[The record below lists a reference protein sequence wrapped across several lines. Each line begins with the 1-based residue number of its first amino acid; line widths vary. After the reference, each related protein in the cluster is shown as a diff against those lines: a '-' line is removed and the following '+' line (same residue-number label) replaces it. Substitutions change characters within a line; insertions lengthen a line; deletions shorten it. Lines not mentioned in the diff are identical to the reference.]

1 VDLNRIKDV
10 SFHGKIKIKE
20 LNGTVNYHNKVKVI
34 ASITRAVLI
43 DVIINGD
50 VYINNVGRFIA
61 NYEIENGVIIENAGS
76 IYMEGESSFG
86 NGVET
91 SPIMEGNGRSVKI
104 FNRLNSH
111 IAYIVAMYRHN
122 FVMRKKINK
131 IIDDYASSKLREFGT
146 IKKHAKIINARLI
159 KNALIDPYTTI
170 ENTDEI
176 NNTTIIS
183 AKESPS
189 YIGTSVIL
197 KDCIV
202 LKGAHIVDGTVI
214 KKAFIG
220 EGVKLGRQF
229 SCEDSLLFAN
239 CEGEHGEMFSIF
251 AGPYTVTHHKAT
263 LLIAS
268 HFSFFNAGSGTNQ
281 SNHMYKLGPYHHGFM
296 ERGCKTGSNSYILW
310 PSRIG
315 AFSTVIGAHYDNIDS
330 SNFPFS
336 YITEHGYHQT
346 RLIPALNLFGV
357 GLARDE
363 NKWIERDR
371 RTGDKKD
378 LIIFE
383 VFSPYTVSKMIN
395 AEKILKDI
403 RKNKDENNKKGD
415 FIVYK
420 NMIIKGASLNKYS
433 QRYSIAIDLYLRNKL
448 LSYIKDCKNIND
460 IIESLKSEKV
470 YSDWVDVGGLICA
483 KERLDNIIKDIEND
497 KIKDIENILKGNS
510 AAIISDAGTPC
521 ISDPGVSIINK
532 AIENNINI
540 IPIGGISAFTTLLSV
555 SGLSGNILF
564 VGFLSNKSGRR
575 RNQLKELYNNEK
587 NIIIIYESVHRI
599 KNCIEDIVNIFGEN
613 TDIIIGRELTKQFEQ
628 IIRDKAKKIIDF
640 FSDNSI
646 ISKGEFC
653 MIIDNRKPKECKSN
667 AENNLCKES
676 NYDN

>member
-1 VDLNRIKDV
+1 MTYKFSKEDKEFRKLKKKEIEFLKSQGCISQSWDKILIKNVDLNRIKDV

-20 LNGTVNYHNKVKVI
+20 LNGNVSYHNKVKVE
-34 ASITRAVLI
+34 ASITRATLI
-43 DVIINGD
+43 DVVINGN
-50 VYINNVGRFIA
+50 VYINNVGRLIA
-61 NYEIENGVIIENAGS
+61 NYEIENGVIIENAGA

-111 IAYIVAMYRHN
+111 IAYIIAMYRHN
-122 FVMRKKINK
+122 YLMREKINK
-131 IIDDYASSKLREFGT
+131 IIENYSSSKISKFGL

-159 KNALIDPYTTI
+159 KNAHIDPYTTI

-183 AKESPS
+183 TKESPS

-315 AFSTVIGAHYDNIDS
+315 AFSTVIGAHYDNVDS
-330 SNFPFS
+330 SDFPFS

-357 GLARDE
+357 GLTRDE

-403 RKNKDENNKKGD
+403 KNDIKDGKDD
-415 FIVYK
+415 FVMYK
-420 NMIIKGASLNKYS
+420 NMIIKISSLDKYS
-433 QRYSIAIDLYLRNKL
+433 QRYSIAIDLYLCGKL
-448 LSYIKDCKNIND
+448 LHFIKNCKNIND
-460 IIESLKSEKV
+460 IIENLKCEKI
-470 YSDWVDVGGLICA
+470 YNEWVDAGGLICA
-483 KERLDNIIKDIEND
+483 KERLDDIIKDIENE
-497 KIKDIENILKGNS
+497 KIKDIENILK
-510 AAIISDAGTPC
+510 AF
-521 ISDPGVSIINK
+521 
-532 AIENNINI
+532 EN
-540 IPIGGISAFTTLLSV
+540 
-555 SGLSGNILF
+555 
-564 VGFLSNKSGRR
+564 
-575 RNQLKELYNNEK
+575 LYNNYYSDEK
-587 NIIIIYESVHRI
+587 SWVIYIIKKRYSIENVDKEIIIKILKEYISLL
-599 KNCIEDIVNIFGEN
+599 KTSYDI
-613 TDIIIGRELTKQFEQ
+613 LY
-628 IIRDKAKKIIDF
+628 RDAKKEYD
-640 FSDNSI
+640 
-646 ISKGEFC
+646 ISKMVSCG
-653 MIIDNRKPKECKSN
+653 IDDKNFMEEDFKAIRGTVEDN
-667 AENNLCKES
+667 AFVIKYKKDMDEKIKDINKIMES
-676 NYDN
+676 L

>member
-1 VDLNRIKDV
+1 MTYKFSKEDKEFRKLKKKEIEFLKSQGCISQSWDKILIKNVDLNRIKDV
-10 SFHGKIKIKE
+10 SFHGKLKIKE
-20 LNGTVNYHNKVKVI
+20 LNGNVSYHNKVKVE
-34 ASITRAVLI
+34 ASITRATLI
-43 DVIINGD
+43 DVVINGN
-50 VYINNVGRFIA
+50 VYINNVGRLIA
-61 NYEIENGVIIENAGS
+61 NYEIENGVIIENAGA

-111 IAYIVAMYRHN
+111 IAYIIAMYRHN
-122 FVMRKKINK
+122 YLMREKINK
-131 IIDDYASSKLREFGT
+131 IIEDYSYSKISKFGL

-159 KNALIDPYTTI
+159 KNAHIDPYTTI

-183 AKESPS
+183 TKESPS

-315 AFSTVIGAHYDNIDS
+315 AFSTVIGAHYDNVDS
-330 SNFPFS
+330 SDFPFS

-357 GLARDE
+357 GLTRDE

-403 RKNKDENNKKGD
+403 KNDIKDGKDD
-415 FIVYK
+415 FVMYK
-420 NMIIKGASLNKYS
+420 NMIIKISSLDKYS
-433 QRYSIAIDLYLRNKL
+433 QRYSIAIDLYLCGKL
-448 LSYIKDCKNIND
+448 LHFIKNCKNIND
-460 IIESLKSEKV
+460 IIENLKCEKI
-470 YSDWVDVGGLICA
+470 YNEWVDAGGLICA
-483 KERLDNIIKDIEND
+483 KERLNNIIKDIEED
-497 KIKDIENILKGNS
+497 KIKDIENILK
-510 AAIISDAGTPC
+510 AF
-521 ISDPGVSIINK
+521 
-532 AIENNINI
+532 EN
-540 IPIGGISAFTTLLSV
+540 
-555 SGLSGNILF
+555 
-564 VGFLSNKSGRR
+564 
-575 RNQLKELYNNEK
+575 LYNNYYADEKSWVIYIIKKRYSIENVDKEVIIKILKEYISLLKTSYDILYRDAKKEYDISKMVSCGIDDKNFMEEDFKAIRGTVEDNAFVIKYKKDMDEKIK
-587 NIIIIYESVHRI
+587 NINKIMES
-599 KNCIEDIVNIFGEN
+599 
-613 TDIIIGRELTKQFEQ
+613 L
-628 IIRDKAKKIIDF
+628 
-640 FSDNSI
+640 
-646 ISKGEFC
+646 
-653 MIIDNRKPKECKSN
+653 
-667 AENNLCKES
+667 
-676 NYDN
+676 

>member
-1 VDLNRIKDV
+1 MAYKFSKEDKEFRKLKKTEIEFLKSQGCISQSWEKILIKNVDLNRIKDV

-20 LNGTVNYHNKVKVI
+20 LNGNVSYHNKVKVE
-34 ASITRAVLI
+34 ASITRATLI
-43 DVIINGD
+43 DVVINGN
-50 VYINNVGRFIA
+50 VYINNIGRLVA
-61 NYEIENGVIIENAGS
+61 NYEIEDGVIIENAGA

-122 FVMRKKINK
+122 YLMREKINK
-131 IIDDYASSKLREFGT
+131 IIENYSSSKISKFGL

-159 KNALIDPYTTI
+159 KNAHIDPYTTI

-183 AKESPS
+183 TKESPS

-315 AFSTVIGAHYDNIDS
+315 AFSTVIGAHYDNVDS
-330 SNFPFS
+330 SDFPFS

-357 GLARDE
+357 GLTRDE
-363 NKWIERDR
+363 NKWIDRDR

-403 RKNKDENNKKGD
+403 KKNINESKDD
-415 FIVYK
+415 FVTYK
-420 NMIIKGASLNKYS
+420 NMIIKISSLDKYS
-433 QRYSIAIDLYLRNKL
+433 QRYSIAIDLYLCCKL
-448 LSYIKDCKNIND
+448 LDFIKNSKNIDD
-460 IIESLKSEKV
+460 IIKNLNSEKI
-470 YSDWVDVGGLICA
+470 YKEWVDAGGLICA
-483 KERLDNIIKDIEND
+483 KEKLDNIIKDIENEKINNIESILEAFKNLYD
-497 KIKDIENILKGNS
+497 NYYSDEKSWVVDTIKKRYSIKNADKEIIIKILKEYISLLKTSYDILYRDAEKEYDISKMVSCGIDDKNFMEEDFKAIRGTVEDNAFVVKYKNDMDEKIKDIN
-510 AAIISDAGTPC
+510 
-521 ISDPGVSIINK
+521 
-532 AIENNINI
+532 
-540 IPIGGISAFTTLLSV
+540 
-555 SGLSGNILF
+555 
-564 VGFLSNKSGRR
+564 
-575 RNQLKELYNNEK
+575 
-587 NIIIIYESVHRI
+587 
-599 KNCIEDIVNIFGEN
+599 
-613 TDIIIGRELTKQFEQ
+613 
-628 IIRDKAKKIIDF
+628 KIIELLD
-640 FSDNSI
+640 I
-646 ISKGEFC
+646 
-653 MIIDNRKPKECKSN
+653 
-667 AENNLCKES
+667 
-676 NYDN
+676 

>member
-1 VDLNRIKDV
+1 MAYKFSKEDKEFRKLKKTEIEFLKSQGCISQSWEKILIKNVDLNRIKDV

-20 LNGTVNYHNKVKVI
+20 LNGNVSYHNKVKVE
-34 ASITRAVLI
+34 ASITRATLI
-43 DVIINGD
+43 DVVINGN
-50 VYINNVGRFIA
+50 VYINNVGRLIA
-61 NYEIENGVIIENAGS
+61 NYEIEDGVIIENAGA

-122 FVMRKKINK
+122 YLMREKINK
-131 IIDDYASSKLREFGT
+131 IIENYSSSKISKFGL

-159 KNALIDPYTTI
+159 KNAHIDPYTTI

-183 AKESPS
+183 TKESPS

-315 AFSTVIGAHYDNIDS
+315 AFSTVIGAHYDNVDS
-330 SNFPFS
+330 SDFPFS

-357 GLARDE
+357 GLTRDE
-363 NKWIERDR
+363 NKWIDRDR

-403 RKNKDENNKKGD
+403 KKNINESKDD
-415 FIVYK
+415 FVTYK
-420 NMIIKGASLNKYS
+420 NMIIKISSLDKYS
-433 QRYSIAIDLYLRNKL
+433 QRYSIAIDLYLCGKL
-448 LSYIKDCKNIND
+448 LDFIKNSKNIND
-460 IIESLKSEKV
+460 IIKNLNSEKI
-470 YSDWVDVGGLICA
+470 YNEWVDAGGLICA
-483 KERLDNIIKDIEND
+483 KERLDNIIKDIENEKINNIESILEAFKNLYD
-497 KIKDIENILKGNS
+497 NYYSDEKSWVVDTIKKRYSIKNADKEIIIKILKEYISLLKTSYDILYRDAEKEYDISKMVSCGIDDKNFMEEDFKAIRGTVEDNAFVVKYKNDMDEKIKDIN
-510 AAIISDAGTPC
+510 
-521 ISDPGVSIINK
+521 
-532 AIENNINI
+532 
-540 IPIGGISAFTTLLSV
+540 
-555 SGLSGNILF
+555 
-564 VGFLSNKSGRR
+564 
-575 RNQLKELYNNEK
+575 
-587 NIIIIYESVHRI
+587 
-599 KNCIEDIVNIFGEN
+599 
-613 TDIIIGRELTKQFEQ
+613 
-628 IIRDKAKKIIDF
+628 KIIELLD
-640 FSDNSI
+640 I
-646 ISKGEFC
+646 
-653 MIIDNRKPKECKSN
+653 
-667 AENNLCKES
+667 
-676 NYDN
+676 

>member
-1 VDLNRIKDV
+1 MAYKFSKEDKEFRKLKKNEIQFLKSQGCISQSWDKILIKNVDLNRIKDV

-20 LNGTVNYHNKVKVI
+20 LNGNVSYHNKVKVE
-34 ASITRAVLI
+34 ASITRATLI
-43 DVIINGD
+43 DVAVNGN
-50 VYINNVGRFIA
+50 VYINNVGRLIA
-61 NYEIENGVIIENAGS
+61 NYEIEDGVIIENAGA

-111 IAYIVAMYRHN
+111 IAYIIAMYRHN
-122 FVMRKKINK
+122 FVMREKINK
-131 IIDDYASSKLREFGT
+131 IIDDYSSSKISKFGL

-159 KNALIDPYTTI
+159 KNSHIDPYTTI

-183 AKESPS
+183 TKESPS

-315 AFSTVIGAHYDNIDS
+315 AFSTVIGAHYDNVDS
-330 SNFPFS
+330 SDFPFS

-357 GLARDE
+357 GLTRDE

-371 RTGDKKD
+371 RTGYKKD

-395 AEKILKDI
+395 AERILKEIKNDI
-403 RKNKDENNKKGD
+403 KDGKDD
-415 FIVYK
+415 FVVYK
-420 NMIIKGASLNKYS
+420 NMIIKISSLDKYS
-433 QRYSIAIDLYLRNKL
+433 QRYSIAIDLYLCGKL
-448 LSYIKDCKNIND
+448 LDFIKDCKNIND
-460 IIESLKSEKV
+460 IIKNLKCEKI
-470 YSDWVDVGGLICA
+470 YSDWVDAGGLICA
-483 KERLDNIIKDIEND
+483 KERLDNIIKDIENN
-497 KIKDIENILKGNS
+497 KIKDIENILK
-510 AAIISDAGTPC
+510 AF
-521 ISDPGVSIINK
+521 
-532 AIENNINI
+532 EN
-540 IPIGGISAFTTLLSV
+540 
-555 SGLSGNILF
+555 
-564 VGFLSNKSGRR
+564 
-575 RNQLKELYNNEK
+575 LYNNYYFDEK
-587 NIIIIYESVHRI
+587 YWVIDIIKKRYSIKNVDKEIIIKILKEYISLLKTSYDILYRDAKKEYDISKMVSCGIDDKNFMEEDFKAIRGTVEDNAFVVKYKKDMDEKI
-599 KNCIEDIVNIFGEN
+599 KDIN
-613 TDIIIGRELTKQFEQ
+613 
-628 IIRDKAKKIIDF
+628 KIID
-640 FSDNSI
+640 
-646 ISKGEFC
+646 
-653 MIIDNRKPKECKSN
+653 
-667 AENNLCKES
+667 LL
-676 NYDN
+676 

>member
-1 VDLNRIKDV
+1 MTYKFSKEDKEFRKLKKKEIEFLKSQGCISQSWDKILIKNVDLNRIKDV

-20 LNGTVNYHNKVKVI
+20 LNGNVSYHNKVKVE
-34 ASITRAVLI
+34 ASITRATLI
-43 DVIINGD
+43 DVVINGN
-50 VYINNVGRFIA
+50 VYINNVGRLIA
-61 NYEIENGVIIENAGS
+61 NYEIENGVIIENAGA

-111 IAYIVAMYRHN
+111 IAYIIAMYRHN
-122 FVMRKKINK
+122 YLMREKINK
-131 IIDDYASSKLREFGT
+131 IIENYSYSKISKFGL

-159 KNALIDPYTTI
+159 KNAHIDPYTTI

-183 AKESPS
+183 TKESPS

-315 AFSTVIGAHYDNIDS
+315 AFSTVIGAHYDNVDS
-330 SNFPFS
+330 SDFPFS

-357 GLARDE
+357 GLTRDE

-403 RKNKDENNKKGD
+403 KNDIKDGKDD
-415 FIVYK
+415 FVMYK
-420 NMIIKGASLNKYS
+420 NMIIKISSLDKYS
-433 QRYSIAIDLYLRNKL
+433 QRYSIAIDLYLCGKL
-448 LSYIKDCKNIND
+448 LDFIKNCKNIND
-460 IIESLKSEKV
+460 IIENLKCEKI
-470 YSDWVDVGGLICA
+470 YNEWVDAGGLICA
-483 KERLDNIIKDIEND
+483 KERLNNIIKDIEED
-497 KIKDIENILKGNS
+497 KIKDIENILK
-510 AAIISDAGTPC
+510 AF
-521 ISDPGVSIINK
+521 
-532 AIENNINI
+532 EN
-540 IPIGGISAFTTLLSV
+540 
-555 SGLSGNILF
+555 
-564 VGFLSNKSGRR
+564 
-575 RNQLKELYNNEK
+575 LYNNYYSDEK
-587 NIIIIYESVHRI
+587 SWVIYIIKKRYSIENVDKEIIIKILKEYISLL
-599 KNCIEDIVNIFGEN
+599 KTSYDI
-613 TDIIIGRELTKQFEQ
+613 LY
-628 IIRDKAKKIIDF
+628 RDAKKEYD
-640 FSDNSI
+640 
-646 ISKGEFC
+646 ISKMVSCG
-653 MIIDNRKPKECKSN
+653 IDDKNFMEEDFKAIRGTVEDN
-667 AENNLCKES
+667 AFVIKYKKDMDEKIKDINKIMES
-676 NYDN
+676 L

>member
-1 VDLNRIKDV
+1 MAYKFSKEDKEFRKLKKTEIEFLKSQGCISQSWEKILIKNVDLNRIKDV

-20 LNGTVNYHNKVKVI
+20 LNGNVSYHNKVKVE
-34 ASITRAVLI
+34 ASITRATLI
-43 DVIINGD
+43 DVVINGN
-50 VYINNVGRFIA
+50 VYINNIGRLIA
-61 NYEIENGVIIENAGS
+61 NYEIEDGVIIENAGA

-122 FVMRKKINK
+122 YIMREKINK
-131 IIDDYASSKLREFGT
+131 IIENYSSSKISKFGL

-159 KNALIDPYTTI
+159 KNAHIDPYTTI

-183 AKESPS
+183 TKESPS

-315 AFSTVIGAHYDNIDS
+315 AFSTVIGAHYDNVDS
-330 SNFPFS
+330 SDFPFS

-357 GLARDE
+357 GLTRDE
-363 NKWIERDR
+363 NKWIDRDR

-403 RKNKDENNKKGD
+403 KKNINESKDD
-415 FIVYK
+415 FVTYK
-420 NMIIKGASLNKYS
+420 NMIIKISSLDKYS
-433 QRYSIAIDLYLRNKL
+433 QRYSIAIDLYLCGKL
-448 LSYIKDCKNIND
+448 LDFIKNSKNIND
-460 IIESLKSEKV
+460 IIKNLNAEKI
-470 YSDWVDVGGLICA
+470 YKEWVDAGGLICA
-483 KERLDNIIKDIEND
+483 KERLDNIIKDIENEKINNIESILEAFKNLYD
-497 KIKDIENILKGNS
+497 NYYSDEKSWVIDRIKKRHSIKNADKEIIIKILKEYISLLKTSYDILYRDAEKEYDISKMVSCGIDDKNFMEEDFKAIRGTVEDNAFVVKYKNDMDEKIKDIN
-510 AAIISDAGTPC
+510 
-521 ISDPGVSIINK
+521 
-532 AIENNINI
+532 
-540 IPIGGISAFTTLLSV
+540 
-555 SGLSGNILF
+555 
-564 VGFLSNKSGRR
+564 
-575 RNQLKELYNNEK
+575 
-587 NIIIIYESVHRI
+587 
-599 KNCIEDIVNIFGEN
+599 
-613 TDIIIGRELTKQFEQ
+613 
-628 IIRDKAKKIIDF
+628 KIIDLL
-640 FSDNSI
+640 DI
-646 ISKGEFC
+646 
-653 MIIDNRKPKECKSN
+653 
-667 AENNLCKES
+667 
-676 NYDN
+676 

>member
-1 VDLNRIKDV
+1 MTYKFSKEDKEFRKLKKKEIEFLKSHGCISQSWDKILIKNVDLNRIKDV

-20 LNGTVNYHNKVKVI
+20 LNGNVSYHNKVKVE
-34 ASITRAVLI
+34 ASITRATLI
-43 DVIINGD
+43 DVVINGN
-50 VYINNVGRFIA
+50 VYINNVGRLIA
-61 NYEIENGVIIENAGS
+61 NYEIENGVIIENAGA

-104 FNRLNSH
+104 YNRLNSH
-111 IAYIVAMYRHN
+111 IAYIIAMYRHN
-122 FVMRKKINK
+122 YLMREKINK
-131 IIDDYASSKLREFGT
+131 IIENYSSSKISKFGL

-159 KNALIDPYTTI
+159 KNAHIDPYTTI

-183 AKESPS
+183 TKESPS

-315 AFSTVIGAHYDNIDS
+315 AFSTVIGAHYDNVDS
-330 SNFPFS
+330 SDFPFS

-403 RKNKDENNKKGD
+403 KNDIKDGKDD
-415 FIVYK
+415 FVMYK
-420 NMIIKGASLNKYS
+420 NMIIKISSLDKYS
-433 QRYSIAIDLYLRNKL
+433 QRYSIAIDLYLCGKL
-448 LSYIKDCKNIND
+448 LDFIKNCKNIND
-460 IIESLKSEKV
+460 IIENLKCEKI
-470 YSDWVDVGGLICA
+470 YNEWVDAGGLICA
-483 KERLDNIIKDIEND
+483 KERLNNIIKDIEED
-497 KIKDIENILKGNS
+497 KIKDIENILK
-510 AAIISDAGTPC
+510 AF
-521 ISDPGVSIINK
+521 
-532 AIENNINI
+532 EN
-540 IPIGGISAFTTLLSV
+540 
-555 SGLSGNILF
+555 
-564 VGFLSNKSGRR
+564 
-575 RNQLKELYNNEK
+575 LYNNYYSDEK
-587 NIIIIYESVHRI
+587 SWVIYIIKKRYSIENVDKEIIIKILKEYISLL
-599 KNCIEDIVNIFGEN
+599 KTSYDI
-613 TDIIIGRELTKQFEQ
+613 LY
-628 IIRDKAKKIIDF
+628 RDAKKEYD
-640 FSDNSI
+640 
-646 ISKGEFC
+646 ISKMVSCG
-653 MIIDNRKPKECKSN
+653 IDDKNFMEEDFKAIRGTVEDN
-667 AENNLCKES
+667 AFVIKYKKDMDEKIKDINKIMES
-676 NYDN
+676 L

>member
-1 VDLNRIKDV
+1 MTYKFSKEDKEFRKLKKKEIEFLKSQGCISQSWDKILIKNVDLNRIKDV

-20 LNGTVNYHNKVKVI
+20 LNGNVSYHNKVKVE
-34 ASITRAVLI
+34 ASITRATLI
-43 DVIINGD
+43 DVVINGN
-50 VYINNVGRFIA
+50 VYINNVGRLIA
-61 NYEIENGVIIENAGS
+61 NYEIENGVIIENAGA

-111 IAYIVAMYRHN
+111 IAYIIAMYRHN
-122 FVMRKKINK
+122 YLMRVKINK
-131 IIDDYASSKLREFGT
+131 IIENYSSSKISKFGL

-159 KNALIDPYTTI
+159 KNAHIDPYTTI

-183 AKESPS
+183 TKESPS

-315 AFSTVIGAHYDNIDS
+315 AFSTVIGAHYDNVDS
-330 SNFPFS
+330 SDFPFS

-357 GLARDE
+357 GLTRDE

-403 RKNKDENNKKGD
+403 KNDIKDGKDD
-415 FIVYK
+415 FVMYK
-420 NMIIKGASLNKYS
+420 NMIIKISSLDKYS
-433 QRYSIAIDLYLRNKL
+433 QRYSIAIDLYLCGKL
-448 LSYIKDCKNIND
+448 LHFIKNCKNIND
-460 IIESLKSEKV
+460 IIENLKCEKI
-470 YSDWVDVGGLICA
+470 YNEWVDAGGLICA
-483 KERLDNIIKDIEND
+483 KERLDDIIKDIENE
-497 KIKDIENILKGNS
+497 KIKDIENILK
-510 AAIISDAGTPC
+510 AF
-521 ISDPGVSIINK
+521 
-532 AIENNINI
+532 EN
-540 IPIGGISAFTTLLSV
+540 
-555 SGLSGNILF
+555 
-564 VGFLSNKSGRR
+564 
-575 RNQLKELYNNEK
+575 LYNNYYSDEK
-587 NIIIIYESVHRI
+587 SWVIYIIKKRYSIENVDKEIIIKILKEYISLL
-599 KNCIEDIVNIFGEN
+599 KTSYDI
-613 TDIIIGRELTKQFEQ
+613 LY
-628 IIRDKAKKIIDF
+628 RDAKKEYD
-640 FSDNSI
+640 
-646 ISKGEFC
+646 ISKMVSCG
-653 MIIDNRKPKECKSN
+653 IDDKNFMEEDFKAIRGTVEDN
-667 AENNLCKES
+667 AFVIKYKKDMDKKIKDINKIMASL
-676 NYDN
+676 

>member
-1 VDLNRIKDV
+1 MTYKFSKEDKEFRKLKKKEIEFLKSQGCISQSWDKILIKNVDLNRIKDV

-20 LNGTVNYHNKVKVI
+20 LNGNVSYHNKVKVE
-34 ASITRAVLI
+34 ASITRATLI
-43 DVIINGD
+43 DVVINGN
-50 VYINNVGRFIA
+50 VYINNVGRLIA
-61 NYEIENGVIIENAGS
+61 NYEIENGVIIENAGA

-111 IAYIVAMYRHN
+111 IAYIIAMYRHN
-122 FVMRKKINK
+122 YLMREKINK
-131 IIDDYASSKLREFGT
+131 IIENYSSSKISKFGL

-159 KNALIDPYTTI
+159 KNAHIDPYTTI

-183 AKESPS
+183 TKESPS

-315 AFSTVIGAHYDNIDS
+315 AFSTVIGAHYDNVDS
-330 SNFPFS
+330 SDFPFS

-357 GLARDE
+357 GLTRDE

-403 RKNKDENNKKGD
+403 KNDIKDGKDD
-415 FIVYK
+415 FVMYK
-420 NMIIKGASLNKYS
+420 NMIIKISSLDKYS
-433 QRYSIAIDLYLRNKL
+433 QRYSIAIDLYLCGKL
-448 LSYIKDCKNIND
+448 LHFIKNCKNIND
-460 IIESLKSEKV
+460 IIENLKCEKI
-470 YSDWVDVGGLICA
+470 YNEWVDAGGLICA
-483 KERLDNIIKDIEND
+483 KERLDDIIKDIEED
-497 KIKDIENILKGNS
+497 KIKDIENILK
-510 AAIISDAGTPC
+510 AF
-521 ISDPGVSIINK
+521 
-532 AIENNINI
+532 EN
-540 IPIGGISAFTTLLSV
+540 
-555 SGLSGNILF
+555 
-564 VGFLSNKSGRR
+564 
-575 RNQLKELYNNEK
+575 LYNNYYSDEK
-587 NIIIIYESVHRI
+587 SWVIYIIKKRYSIENVDKEIIIKILKEYISLL
-599 KNCIEDIVNIFGEN
+599 KTSYDI
-613 TDIIIGRELTKQFEQ
+613 LY
-628 IIRDKAKKIIDF
+628 RDAKKEYD
-640 FSDNSI
+640 
-646 ISKGEFC
+646 ISKMVSCG
-653 MIIDNRKPKECKSN
+653 IDDKNFMEEDFKAIRGTVEDN
-667 AENNLCKES
+667 AFVIKYKKDMDEKIKDINKIMES
-676 NYDN
+676 L

>member
-1 VDLNRIKDV
+1 MAYKFSKEDKEFRKLKKTEIEFLKSQGCISQSWEKILIKNVDLNRIKDV

-20 LNGTVNYHNKVKVI
+20 LNGNVSYHNKVKVE
-34 ASITRAVLI
+34 ASITRATLI
-43 DVIINGD
+43 DVVINGN
-50 VYINNVGRFIA
+50 VYINNVGRLIA
-61 NYEIENGVIIENAGS
+61 NYEIEDGVIIENAGA

-122 FVMRKKINK
+122 YLMREKINK
-131 IIDDYASSKLREFGT
+131 IIENYSSSKISKFGL

-159 KNALIDPYTTI
+159 KNAHIDPYTTI

-183 AKESPS
+183 TKESPS

-315 AFSTVIGAHYDNIDS
+315 AFSTVIGAHYDNVDS
-330 SNFPFS
+330 SDFPFS

-357 GLARDE
+357 GLTRDE
-363 NKWIERDR
+363 NKWIDRDR

-403 RKNKDENNKKGD
+403 KKNINESKDD
-415 FIVYK
+415 FVTYK
-420 NMIIKGASLNKYS
+420 NMIIKISSLDKYS
-433 QRYSIAIDLYLRNKL
+433 QRYSIAIDLYLYGKL
-448 LSYIKDCKNIND
+448 LDFIKNSKNINE
-460 IIESLKSEKV
+460 IIKNLNAEKI
-470 YSDWVDVGGLICA
+470 YKEWVDAGGLICA
-483 KERLDNIIKDIEND
+483 KERLDNIIKDIENEKINNIESILD
-497 KIKDIENILKGNS
+497 AFKNLYDNYYSDEKSWVVDTIKKRYSIKNADKEIIIKILKEYISLLKTSYDILYRDAEKEYDISKMVSCGIDDKNFMEEDFKAIRGTVEDNAFVVKYKNDMDKKIKDIN
-510 AAIISDAGTPC
+510 
-521 ISDPGVSIINK
+521 
-532 AIENNINI
+532 
-540 IPIGGISAFTTLLSV
+540 
-555 SGLSGNILF
+555 
-564 VGFLSNKSGRR
+564 
-575 RNQLKELYNNEK
+575 
-587 NIIIIYESVHRI
+587 
-599 KNCIEDIVNIFGEN
+599 
-613 TDIIIGRELTKQFEQ
+613 
-628 IIRDKAKKIIDF
+628 KIIDLL
-640 FSDNSI
+640 
-646 ISKGEFC
+646 ET
-653 MIIDNRKPKECKSN
+653 
-667 AENNLCKES
+667 
-676 NYDN
+676 

>member
-1 VDLNRIKDV
+1 MAYKFSKEDKEFRKLKKTEIEFLKSQGCISQSWEKILIKNVDLNRIKDV

-20 LNGTVNYHNKVKVI
+20 LNGNVSYHNKVKVE
-34 ASITRAVLI
+34 ASITRATLI
-43 DVIINGD
+43 DVVINGN
-50 VYINNVGRFIA
+50 VYINNVGRLIA
-61 NYEIENGVIIENAGS
+61 NYEIEDGVIIENAGA

-122 FVMRKKINK
+122 YLMREKINK
-131 IIDDYASSKLREFGT
+131 IIENYSSSKISKFGL

-159 KNALIDPYTTI
+159 KNAHIDPYTTI

-183 AKESPS
+183 TKESPS

-315 AFSTVIGAHYDNIDS
+315 AFSTVIGAHYDNVDS
-330 SNFPFS
+330 SDFPFS

-357 GLARDE
+357 GLTRDE
-363 NKWIERDR
+363 NKWIDRDR

-403 RKNKDENNKKGD
+403 KKNINDIKDD
-415 FIVYK
+415 FVTYK
-420 NMIIKGASLNKYS
+420 NMIIKISSLDKYS
-433 QRYSIAIDLYLRNKL
+433 QRYSIAIDLYLCGKL
-448 LSYIKDCKNIND
+448 LDFIKNSKNIND
-460 IIESLKSEKV
+460 IIKNLNSEKI
-470 YSDWVDVGGLICA
+470 YNEWVDAGGLICA
-483 KERLDNIIKDIEND
+483 KERLDNIIKYIENEKINNIESILD
-497 KIKDIENILKGNS
+497 AFKNLYDNYYSDEKSWVVDTIKKRYSIKNADKEIIIKILKEYISLLKTSYDILYRDAEKEYDISKMVSCGIDDKNFMEEDFKAIRGTVEDNAFVVKYKNDMDKKIKDINK
-510 AAIISDAGTPC
+510 
-521 ISDPGVSIINK
+521 IIN
-532 AIENNINI
+532 
-540 IPIGGISAFTTLLSV
+540 LL
-555 SGLSGNILF
+555 
-564 VGFLSNKSGRR
+564 
-575 RNQLKELYNNEK
+575 
-587 NIIIIYESVHRI
+587 
-599 KNCIEDIVNIFGEN
+599 DI
-613 TDIIIGRELTKQFEQ
+613 
-628 IIRDKAKKIIDF
+628 
-640 FSDNSI
+640 
-646 ISKGEFC
+646 
-653 MIIDNRKPKECKSN
+653 
-667 AENNLCKES
+667 
-676 NYDN
+676 

>member
-1 VDLNRIKDV
+1 MTYKFSKEDKEFRKLKKKEIEFLKSQGCISQSWDKILIKNVDLNRIKDV

-20 LNGTVNYHNKVKVI
+20 LNGNVSYHNKVKVE
-34 ASITRAVLI
+34 ASITRATLI
-43 DVIINGD
+43 DVVINGN
-50 VYINNVGRFIA
+50 VYINNVGRLIA
-61 NYEIENGVIIENAGS
+61 NYEIENGVIIENAGA

-111 IAYIVAMYRHN
+111 IAYIIAMYRHN
-122 FVMRKKINK
+122 YLMREKINK
-131 IIDDYASSKLREFGT
+131 IIENYSSSKISKFGL

-159 KNALIDPYTTI
+159 KNAHIDPYTTI

-183 AKESPS
+183 TKESPS

-315 AFSTVIGAHYDNIDS
+315 AFSTVIGAHYDNVDS
-330 SNFPFS
+330 SDFPFS

-363 NKWIERDR
+363 NKWIDRDR

-403 RKNKDENNKKGD
+403 KNDINDRKDD
-415 FIVYK
+415 FVMYK
-420 NMIIKGASLNKYS
+420 NMIIKISSLDKYS
-433 QRYSIAIDLYLRNKL
+433 QRYSIAIDLYLCGKL
-448 LSYIKDCKNIND
+448 LHFIKNCKNIND
-460 IIESLKSEKV
+460 IIENLKCEKI
-470 YSDWVDVGGLICA
+470 YNEWVDAGGLICA
-483 KERLDNIIKDIEND
+483 KERLNNIIKDIEED
-497 KIKDIENILKGNS
+497 KIKDIENILK
-510 AAIISDAGTPC
+510 AF
-521 ISDPGVSIINK
+521 
-532 AIENNINI
+532 EN
-540 IPIGGISAFTTLLSV
+540 
-555 SGLSGNILF
+555 
-564 VGFLSNKSGRR
+564 
-575 RNQLKELYNNEK
+575 LYNNYYADEK
-587 NIIIIYESVHRI
+587 SWVIYIIKKRYSIENVDKEIIIKILKEYISLL
-599 KNCIEDIVNIFGEN
+599 KTSYDI
-613 TDIIIGRELTKQFEQ
+613 LY
-628 IIRDKAKKIIDF
+628 RDAKKEYD
-640 FSDNSI
+640 
-646 ISKGEFC
+646 ISKMVSCG
-653 MIIDNRKPKECKSN
+653 IDDKNFMEEDFKAIRGTVEDN
-667 AENNLCKES
+667 AFVIKYKKDMDEKIKDINKIMES
-676 NYDN
+676 L

>member
-1 VDLNRIKDV
+1 MAYKFSKEDKEFRKLKKTEIEFLKSQGCISQSWEKILIKNVDLNRIKDV

-20 LNGTVNYHNKVKVI
+20 LNGNVSYHNKVKVE
-34 ASITRAVLI
+34 ASITRATLI
-43 DVIINGD
+43 DVVINGN
-50 VYINNVGRFIA
+50 VYINNVGRLIA
-61 NYEIENGVIIENAGS
+61 NYEIEDGVIIENAGA

-122 FVMRKKINK
+122 YLMREKINK
-131 IIDDYASSKLREFGT
+131 IIENYSSSKISKFGL

-159 KNALIDPYTTI
+159 KNAHIDPYTTI

-183 AKESPS
+183 TKESPS

-315 AFSTVIGAHYDNIDS
+315 AFSTVIGAHYDNVDS
-330 SNFPFS
+330 SDFPFS

-357 GLARDE
+357 GLTRDE
-363 NKWIERDR
+363 NKWIDRDR

-403 RKNKDENNKKGD
+403 KKNINESKDD
-415 FIVYK
+415 FVTYK
-420 NMIIKGASLNKYS
+420 NMIIKISSLDKYS
-433 QRYSIAIDLYLRNKL
+433 QRYSIAIDLYLCGKL
-448 LSYIKDCKNIND
+448 LDFIKNSKNIDD
-460 IIESLKSEKV
+460 IIKNLNSEKI
-470 YSDWVDVGGLICA
+470 YKEWVDAGGLICA
-483 KERLDNIIKDIEND
+483 KERLDNIIKDIENEKINNIESILD
-497 KIKDIENILKGNS
+497 AFKNLYDNYYSDEKSWVVDTIKKRYSIKNANKEIIIKILKEYISLLKTSYDILYRDAEKEYDISKMVSCGIDDKNFMEEDFKAIRGTVEDNAFVVKYKNDMDEKIKDINK
-510 AAIISDAGTPC
+510 
-521 ISDPGVSIINK
+521 IIN
-532 AIENNINI
+532 
-540 IPIGGISAFTTLLSV
+540 LL
-555 SGLSGNILF
+555 
-564 VGFLSNKSGRR
+564 
-575 RNQLKELYNNEK
+575 
-587 NIIIIYESVHRI
+587 
-599 KNCIEDIVNIFGEN
+599 
-613 TDIIIGRELTKQFEQ
+613 
-628 IIRDKAKKIIDF
+628 DK
-640 FSDNSI
+640 
-646 ISKGEFC
+646 
-653 MIIDNRKPKECKSN
+653 
-667 AENNLCKES
+667 
-676 NYDN
+676 

>member
-1 VDLNRIKDV
+1 MTYKFSKEDKEFRKLKKKEIEFLKSQGCISQSWDKILIKNVDLNRIKDV

-20 LNGTVNYHNKVKVI
+20 LNGNVSYHNKVKVE
-34 ASITRAVLI
+34 ASITRATLI
-43 DVIINGD
+43 DVVINGN
-50 VYINNVGRFIA
+50 VYINNVGRLIA
-61 NYEIENGVIIENAGS
+61 NYEIENGVIIENAGA

-104 FNRLNSH
+104 YNRLNSH
-111 IAYIVAMYRHN
+111 IAYIIAMYRHN
-122 FVMRKKINK
+122 YLMREKINK
-131 IIDDYASSKLREFGT
+131 IIENYSSSKISKFGL

-159 KNALIDPYTTI
+159 KNAHIDPYTTI

-183 AKESPS
+183 TKESPS

-315 AFSTVIGAHYDNIDS
+315 AFSTVIGAHYDNVDS
-330 SNFPFS
+330 SDFPFS

-403 RKNKDENNKKGD
+403 KNDIKDGKDD
-415 FIVYK
+415 FVMYK
-420 NMIIKGASLNKYS
+420 NMIIKISSLDKYS
-433 QRYSIAIDLYLRNKL
+433 QRYSIAIDLYLCGKL
-448 LSYIKDCKNIND
+448 LHFIKNCKNIND
-460 IIESLKSEKV
+460 IIENLKCEKI
-470 YSDWVDVGGLICA
+470 YNEWVDAGGLICA
-483 KERLDNIIKDIEND
+483 KERLNNIIKDIEED
-497 KIKDIENILKGNS
+497 KIKDIENILK
-510 AAIISDAGTPC
+510 AF
-521 ISDPGVSIINK
+521 
-532 AIENNINI
+532 EN
-540 IPIGGISAFTTLLSV
+540 
-555 SGLSGNILF
+555 
-564 VGFLSNKSGRR
+564 
-575 RNQLKELYNNEK
+575 LYNNYYADEK
-587 NIIIIYESVHRI
+587 SWVIYIIKKRYSIENVDKEVIIKILKEYISLL
-599 KNCIEDIVNIFGEN
+599 KTSYDI
-613 TDIIIGRELTKQFEQ
+613 LY
-628 IIRDKAKKIIDF
+628 RDAKKEYD
-640 FSDNSI
+640 
-646 ISKGEFC
+646 ISKMVSCG
-653 MIIDNRKPKECKSN
+653 IDDKNFMEEDFKAIRGTVEDN
-667 AENNLCKES
+667 AFVIKYKKDMDEKIKDINKIMES
-676 NYDN
+676 L

>member
-1 VDLNRIKDV
+1 MTYKFSKEDKEFRKLKKKEIEFLKSQGCISQSWDKILIKNVDLNRIKDV

-20 LNGTVNYHNKVKVI
+20 LNGNVSYHNKVKVE
-34 ASITRAVLI
+34 ASITRATLI
-43 DVIINGD
+43 DVVINGN
-50 VYINNVGRFIA
+50 VYINNVGRLIA
-61 NYEIENGVIIENAGS
+61 NYEIENGVIIENAGA

-111 IAYIVAMYRHN
+111 IAYIIAMYRHN
-122 FVMRKKINK
+122 YLMREKINK
-131 IIDDYASSKLREFGT
+131 IIENYSSSKISKFGL

-159 KNALIDPYTTI
+159 KNAHIDPYTTI

-183 AKESPS
+183 TKESPS

-315 AFSTVIGAHYDNIDS
+315 AFSTVIGAHYDNVDS
-330 SNFPFS
+330 SDFPFS

-403 RKNKDENNKKGD
+403 KNDIKDGKDD
-415 FIVYK
+415 FVMYK
-420 NMIIKGASLNKYS
+420 NMIIKISSLDKYS
-433 QRYSIAIDLYLRNKL
+433 QRYSIAIDLYLCGKL
-448 LSYIKDCKNIND
+448 LHFIKNCKNIND
-460 IIESLKSEKV
+460 IIENLKCEKI
-470 YSDWVDVGGLICA
+470 YNEWVDAGGLICA
-483 KERLDNIIKDIEND
+483 KERLDDIIKDIEED
-497 KIKDIENILKGNS
+497 KIKDIENILK
-510 AAIISDAGTPC
+510 AF
-521 ISDPGVSIINK
+521 
-532 AIENNINI
+532 EN
-540 IPIGGISAFTTLLSV
+540 
-555 SGLSGNILF
+555 
-564 VGFLSNKSGRR
+564 
-575 RNQLKELYNNEK
+575 LYNNYYADEK
-587 NIIIIYESVHRI
+587 SWVIYIIKKRYSIENVDKEIIIKILKEYISLL
-599 KNCIEDIVNIFGEN
+599 KTSYDI
-613 TDIIIGRELTKQFEQ
+613 LY
-628 IIRDKAKKIIDF
+628 RDAKKEYD
-640 FSDNSI
+640 
-646 ISKGEFC
+646 ISKMVSCG
-653 MIIDNRKPKECKSN
+653 IDDKNFMEEDFKAIRGTVEDN
-667 AENNLCKES
+667 AFVIKYKKDMDEKIKDINKIMES
-676 NYDN
+676 L

>member
-1 VDLNRIKDV
+1 MAYKFSKADKEFRKLKKMEIEFLKSQGCISQSWEKILIKNVDLNRIKDV

-20 LNGTVNYHNKVKVI
+20 LNGNVSYHNKVKVE
-34 ASITRAVLI
+34 ASITRATLI
-43 DVIINGD
+43 DVVINGN
-50 VYINNVGRFIA
+50 VYINNVGRLIA
-61 NYEIENGVIIENAGS
+61 NYEIEDGVIIENAGA

-122 FVMRKKINK
+122 YLMREKINK
-131 IIDDYASSKLREFGT
+131 IIENYSSSKISKFGL

-159 KNALIDPYTTI
+159 KNAHIDPYTTI

-183 AKESPS
+183 TKESPS

-315 AFSTVIGAHYDNIDS
+315 AFSTVIGAHYDNVDS
-330 SNFPFS
+330 SDFPFS

-357 GLARDE
+357 GLTRDE
-363 NKWIERDR
+363 NKWIDRDR

-403 RKNKDENNKKGD
+403 KKNINESKDD
-415 FIVYK
+415 FVTYK
-420 NMIIKGASLNKYS
+420 NMIIKISSLDKYS
-433 QRYSIAIDLYLRNKL
+433 QRYSIAIDLYLCGKL
-448 LSYIKDCKNIND
+448 LGFIKNSKNINE
-460 IIESLKSEKV
+460 IIKNLNAEKI
-470 YSDWVDVGGLICA
+470 YNEWVDAGGLICA
-483 KERLDNIIKDIEND
+483 KERLDNIIKDIENEKINNIESILEAFKNLYD
-497 KIKDIENILKGNS
+497 NYYSDEKSWVVDTIKKRYSIKNADKEIIIKILKEYISLLKTSYDILYRDAEKEYDISKMVSCGIDDKNFMEEDFKAIRGTVEDNAFVIKYKNDMDEKIKDIN
-510 AAIISDAGTPC
+510 
-521 ISDPGVSIINK
+521 
-532 AIENNINI
+532 
-540 IPIGGISAFTTLLSV
+540 
-555 SGLSGNILF
+555 
-564 VGFLSNKSGRR
+564 
-575 RNQLKELYNNEK
+575 
-587 NIIIIYESVHRI
+587 
-599 KNCIEDIVNIFGEN
+599 
-613 TDIIIGRELTKQFEQ
+613 
-628 IIRDKAKKIIDF
+628 KIIELLD
-640 FSDNSI
+640 I
-646 ISKGEFC
+646 
-653 MIIDNRKPKECKSN
+653 
-667 AENNLCKES
+667 
-676 NYDN
+676 